1 MGEDFV
7 KVAETKNI
15 DASQMMAVAVNGE
28 KMGPSNAKG
37 KHYAIGNV
45 CTHMGGGHLTEGKL
59 EGHIVRTINYV
70 RQLLNSRCIVVGLA
84 PRNGIVPA

>member
-45 CTHMGGGHLTEGKL
+45 CTHMGGVILRKE
-59 EGHIVRTINYV
+59 N
-70 RQLLNSRCIVVGLA
+70 
-84 PRNGIVPA
+84 

>member
-45 CTHMGGGHLTEGKL
+45 CTHMGGGSSYGRKTRGAYSSYDQLCQ
-59 EGHIVRTINYV
+59 TIIKQQVYS
-70 RQLLNSRCIVVGLA
+70 SRSR
-84 PRNGIVPA
+84 P